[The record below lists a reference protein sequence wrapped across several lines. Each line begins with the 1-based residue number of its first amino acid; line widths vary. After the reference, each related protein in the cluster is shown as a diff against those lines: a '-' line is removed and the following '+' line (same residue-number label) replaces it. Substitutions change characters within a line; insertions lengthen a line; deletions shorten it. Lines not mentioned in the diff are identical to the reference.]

1 MCCLLWRI
9 YEMHLALSLKTGC
22 DRQRRGGRAGPHHP
36 PRKVLCHAQP
46 SSAARPASV
55 LHHRGARRLGARHG
69 RLVPLPC
76 SCALVTLRLRAQ
88 LLCMGE
94 VDQRYC
100 RAQPQVVVRPAP
112 SSFLVRHHLA
122 PCLRPGL
129 HARAPLLGPSSFS
142 SSLPR
147 SVVRR
152 RHPVA
157 RWVDS
162 PDTRPLSVS
171 CAPRPM
177 SSSSRHSSSSS
188 TTPSPS
194 HSDLPAAPCSSSWIP
209 AVSASCSSTPTIY
222 LLIAHYLCWTLKLH
236 VTLDPGGLCL
246 VVVSANS
253 KLVLGHDFLVR
264 VSNP

>member
-157 RWVDS
+157 R
-162 PDTRPLSVS
+162 
-171 CAPRPM
+171 
-177 SSSSRHSSSSS
+177 
-188 TTPSPS
+188 
-194 HSDLPAAPCSSSWIP
+194 
-209 AVSASCSSTPTIY
+209 
-222 LLIAHYLCWTLKLH
+222 
-236 VTLDPGGLCL
+236 
-246 VVVSANS
+246 
-253 KLVLGHDFLVR
+253 
-264 VSNP
+264 